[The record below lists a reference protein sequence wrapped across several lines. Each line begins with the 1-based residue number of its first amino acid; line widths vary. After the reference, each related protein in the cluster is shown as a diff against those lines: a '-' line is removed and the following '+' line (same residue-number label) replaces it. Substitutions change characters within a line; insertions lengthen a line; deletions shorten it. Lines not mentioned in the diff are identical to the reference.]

1 MKRQDEG
8 VTYLGKEVGRVLH
21 IVHKDFPPG
30 KVLFSFGRCNQIRSM
45 LMDTVDG
52 IQQSSM
58 VCAHPIC
65 NASHGQSCADS
76 NKKGVT
82 SSF

>member
-1 MKRQDEG
+1 MKRQDEA
-8 VTYLGKEVGRVLH
+8 VTYSGKEAGRVLH
-21 IVHKDFPPG
+21 IVHVDFPPG
-30 KVLFSFGRCNQIRSM
+30 QVLFSFGRCNQIRSM
-45 LMDTVDG
+45 LMDTVNR

-76 NKKGVT
+76 KKKGVT
-82 SSF
+82 SSS